1 MIHERQE
8 KLDALYA
15 RIFGPTRDS
24 EQQQADIPAHSSPLA
39 DEEVLARCRRA
50 ANATKF
56 LRLWAGDTGEHGSDD
71 SAADLALL
79 SLLSFWT
86 QDPVQLDRLFRRSGP
101 YRPKWDRTDYRE
113 RTIDR
118 ALVRGE
124 TWEGPGSG
132 PRLSI
137 VGPTK
142 DGAMGD
148 APERGT
154 APTPSLLLHSLPP
167 VPPFPVDVL
176 PDAIRRYVSEAAAA
190 IGVPAELVAVP
201 LLTCAAA
208 CIGRTRRIVLKD
220 GFEQRPILWAAVVG
234 RPGTAKS
241 PALAAAQK
249 LIDALQAE
257 AYERYELAMGD
268 YERELEEW
276 KRAEAKGPKPV
287 KPILQHF
294 YTTDATK
301 EALAAITR
309 YAPGVVVVRDELS
322 AWVRGFDAY
331 RRGKG
336 GDRQD
341 FLSLWAGAGLKVDR
355 KLGEP
360 LYVPEP
366 TVSVVG
372 GIQPDLL
379 PELAHEAGQDGFID
393 RILWAYPDA
402 EPAKWSTAAVSRE
415 ATAGALAV
423 FRQLRRPINPS
434 DDGRTVLALD
444 AREAWAR
451 WHDENLDLTVAAS
464 PAVAGVYSKLTNQAA
479 RLALVLHCLW
489 NPDDPARMVARE
501 RVEDGIALAEYFRA
515 HAHRALRHFGA
526 SPAPCFAGLPGRVLR
541 VLDRREDWVTRTEL
555 HRALGNGVKA
565 AELDEALIALEAA
578 GRVERGTVQTATK
591 GVERWRVVDEDVER
605 MNFHEESPA
614 PVRILHK
621 NSFIRR
627 ETDGDW
633 DEVVM

>member
-8 KLDALYA
+8 ELDALYA
-15 RIFGPTRDS
+15 RVFGANWAG
-24 EQQQADIPAHSSPLA
+24 EWHQPANPARSSPLS
-39 DEEVLARCRRA
+39 DEEVLARCRAA
-50 ANATKF
+50 ANSAKF
-56 LRLWAGDTGEHGSDD
+56 LRLWAGDTGEHGGDD
-71 SAADLALL
+71 SAADLSLL

-86 QDPVQLDRLFRRSGP
+86 QDPAQLDRLFRRSGL
-101 YRPKWDRTDYRE
+101 YRPKWERTDYRE

-118 ALVRGE
+118 ALTRGE
-124 TWEGPGSG
+124 TWEGPGIGS
-132 PRLSI
+132 RLSI
-137 VGPTK
+137 AGPTT
-142 DGAMGD
+142 DGTTSD
-148 APERGT
+148 ARERGT
-154 APTPSLLLHSLPP
+154 APTPSLPILSLPP

-190 IGVPAELVAVP
+190 IGVPPELVTVP
-201 LLTCAAA
+201 LLACAAA

-241 PALAAAQK
+241 PALTAAQK

-257 AYERYELAMGD
+257 AHERYELAMSD

-331 RRGKG
+331 RKGKG

-379 PELAHEAGQDGFID
+379 PELAHEAGQDG
-393 RILWAYPDA
+393 
-402 EPAKWSTAAVSRE
+402 
-415 ATAGALAV
+415 
-423 FRQLRRPINPS
+423 
-434 DDGRTVLALD
+434 
-444 AREAWAR
+444 
-451 WHDENLDLTVAAS
+451 
-464 PAVAGVYSKLTNQAA
+464 
-479 RLALVLHCLW
+479 
-489 NPDDPARMVARE
+489 
-501 RVEDGIALAEYFRA
+501 
-515 HAHRALRHFGA
+515 
-526 SPAPCFAGLPGRVLR
+526 
-541 VLDRREDWVTRTEL
+541 
-555 HRALGNGVKA
+555 
-565 AELDEALIALEAA
+565 
-578 GRVERGTVQTATK
+578 
-591 GVERWRVVDEDVER
+591 
-605 MNFHEESPA
+605 
-614 PVRILHK
+614 
-621 NSFIRR
+621 
-627 ETDGDW
+627 
-633 DEVVM
+633 